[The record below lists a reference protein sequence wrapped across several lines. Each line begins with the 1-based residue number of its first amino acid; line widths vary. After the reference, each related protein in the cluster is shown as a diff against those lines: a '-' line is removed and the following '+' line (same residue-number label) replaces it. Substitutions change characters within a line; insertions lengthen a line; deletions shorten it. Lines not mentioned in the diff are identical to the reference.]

1 MEMSPSIRW
10 LNAIK
15 AEVARNEL
23 KLGGKPYAG
32 QLLREGHYPKYSE
45 MID

>member
-1 MEMSPSIRW
+1 METDPNIRW

-15 AEVARNEL
+15 AAVARNEL

-32 QLLREGHYPKYSE
+32 QLLKE
-45 MID
+45 

>member
-1 MEMSPSIRW
+1 MEMDLNIRW

-23 KLGGKPYAG
+23 KLGGKPYTTQSTA
-32 QLLREGHYPKYSE
+32 Q
-45 MID
+45 